1 VGHSEG
7 IMRPLMLALGATL
20 LVGVPALI
28 ALGPVLLLAQVQPQE
43 LKQHWVTATGLDFA
57 TLLFGLAAVLLIGLI
72 GAALGVG
79 FATRAQRRR
88 ERQSEEGRMA
98 PENARQV
105 ALARWIED
113 GRQLFNIWQERVER
127 FDELQGRLAAMALEI
142 NQLGSRIDGLRAE
155 NLHLNQEGEALL
167 LERDQLRS
175 IFARIGE
182 LIQRASEARR
192 GPAGGATAPEGGP

>member
-1 VGHSEG
+1 MGHSEG

-28 ALGPVLLLAQVQPQE
+28 ALGPVLLPAQVQPQE
-43 LKQHWVTATGLDFA
+43 LKQQLWVTATGLEFA
-57 TLLFGLAAVLLIGLI
+57 PLLFGLAAVLLIG
-72 GAALGVG
+72 AALGVV

-98 PENARQV
+98 PENAREV
-105 ALARWIED
+105 ALARWIEE

-127 FDELQGRLAAMALEI
+127 FDELQGRRAAMAQEI
-142 NQLGSRIDGLRAE
+142 GQLSSRIDELRAE
-155 NLHLNQEGEALL
+155 NLHLSQEGEALL

-175 IFARIGE
+175 ILARIGE

-192 GPAGGATAPEGGP
+192 GPAGEATAPEGGP